1 MTEGVIDG
9 VTELVGV
16 NDGVIDGVSVLVG
29 VTDGVGD
36 GQEMELNCSQVSQ
49 SEYLYINEYI
59 VPPGPPMLLNSAHTP
74 MSNK

>member
-1 MTEGVIDG
+1 MDGVTEGVTDG
-9 VTELVGV
+9 VTELV
-16 NDGVIDGVSVLVG
+16 GVIDGVSVLVG

-49 SEYLYINEYI
+49 SEYLYTNEYI
-59 VPPGPPMLLNSAHTP
+59 VPPGPPMLPNSAHTP